1 MSTPN
6 REILARFAASL
17 RGHQDGGLL
26 YVGALRELYERDN
39 LPIPGG
45 LDFGQ
50 GRMVGFEISI
60 YLQVRHNTRYTRK
73 LHTNAVHYIVGGSSS
88 YVSLHCRL
96 SGG

>member
-1 MSTPN
+1 MQMSTPN

-60 YLQVRHNTRYTRK
+60 CNNNNFRPRERQRAQKGRGWGRP
-73 LHTNAVHYIVGGSSS
+73 
-88 YVSLHCRL
+88 
-96 SGG
+96 